1 MTAVGAD
8 KNIQAMLREARTQLG
23 NNFSAALD
31 ARLLLQEATGLTHA
45 EIIAAPET
53 EISAGAVGRFNAFI
67 ARRMAH
73 EPVSRI
79 LGRREFYG
87 RNFIV
92 TPDVLDPRPDTEVV
106 VELALKL
113 VPRGRFIDLGTGSGA
128 IAITLTAEN
137 QNLSGIA
144 SDVSP
149 TALAVAQI
157 NAKANAVEQRLAFQ
171 LSHWFEGVAGKF
183 DLIIANPPYI
193 RANAKLVPEVF
204 EHDPHLALFGGE
216 DGLQAYHAIS
226 GAASS
231 HLATNGIVV
240 LEVGAG
246 QHEEVAKLFETKGLI
261 LLEAAS
267 DLQDHV
273 RALAFSRS

>member
-1 MTAVGAD
+1 MAELSRVAALL
-8 KNIQAMLREARTQLG
+8 KEARAQLG
-23 NNFSAALD
+23 NNFSASLD

-45 EIIAAPET
+45 DIIAEPET
-53 EISAGAVGRFNAFI
+53 DIGAEALVKFKSFI

-128 IAITLTAEN
+128 IAITLAAEN
-137 QNLSGIA
+137 HNLSGIA
-144 SDVSP
+144 GDVSP
-149 TALAVAQI
+149 AALAVAQI
-157 NAKANAVEQRLAFQ
+157 NAKANAVEQRLDFQ
-171 LSHWFEGVAGKF
+171 LSRWFEGIEGQF
-183 DLIIANPPYI
+183 DLIISNPPYV
-193 RANAKLVPEVF
+193 RADDKLMPEVF

-216 DGLQAYHAIS
+216 DGLAAYRAIS
-226 GAASS
+226 AGASS
-231 HLATNGIVV
+231 HLVSGGIVV
-240 LEVGAG
+240 VEIGSG
-246 QHEEVAKLFETKGLI
+246 QNEEVAELFETKGLT
-261 LLEAAS
+261 LLEKAR
-267 DLQDHV
+267 DLQDQI
-273 RALAFSRS
+273 RALAFRRS

>member
-1 MTAVGAD
+1 MTAVGAG
-8 KNIQAMLREARTQLG
+8 KNTQAVLREARAQLG

-45 EIIAAPET
+45 EIIAGPQA
-53 EISAGAVGRFNAFI
+53 EISTEALTCFNIFI

-128 IAITLTAEN
+128 IAVTLAAEN

-149 TALAVAQI
+149 AALAVAQI

-171 LSHWFEGVAGKF
+171 LSHWFEGVQGKF
-183 DLIIANPPYI
+183 DLIISNPPYI
-193 RANAKLVPEVF
+193 RANDKLMPEVF

-216 DGLQAYHAIS
+216 DGLEAYRGIS
-226 GAASS
+226 AGATS
-231 HLATNGIVV
+231 HLATGGIVV
-240 LEVGAG
+240 VEVGTG
-246 QHEEVAKLFETKGLI
+246 QNEEVAQLFETKGLM
-261 LLEAAS
+261 LVEKTS
-267 DLQDHV
+267 DLQDHI
-273 RALAFSRS
+273 RALAFGRL

>member
-1 MTAVGAD
+1 MAESSRVAAVL
-8 KNIQAMLREARTQLG
+8 KEARAQLG
-23 NNFSAALD
+23 NNFSASLD

-45 EIIAAPET
+45 EIIAEPET
-53 EISAGAVGRFNAFI
+53 EIGAEALVKFKSFI

-113 VPRGRFIDLGTGSGA
+113 VSRGRFIDLGTGSGA
-128 IAITLTAEN
+128 IAITLAAEN

-144 SDVSP
+144 GDVSP
-149 TALAVAQI
+149 AALAVAQI
-157 NAKANAVEQRLAFQ
+157 NAKANAVEQRVAFQ
-171 LSHWFEGVAGKF
+171 LSHWFEGIEGQF
-183 DLIIANPPYI
+183 DLIISNPPYI
-193 RANAKLVPEVF
+193 RADDKLMPEVF

-216 DGLQAYHAIS
+216 DGLEAYRAIS
-226 GAASS
+226 AGASS
-231 HLATNGIVV
+231 HLVSGGIVV
-240 LEVGAG
+240 IEIGLG
-246 QHEEVAKLFETKGLI
+246 QNEEVAELFETKGLI
-261 LLEAAS
+261 LLEKAS
-267 DLQDHV
+267 DLQDHI
-273 RALAFSRS
+273 RALAFRRS